1 MNKLEGKSLSTDHL
15 DSHNHICDLI
25 NIEFPV
31 LSLYTDGRRN
41 WIYLWC
47 DRNER
52 GTNRWMVFPT
62 SRGLLVAY
70 LHKETSML
78 TLVKEA
84 PTIWVLEN
92 SDWAYSD
99 SNKDKQAK
107 KAKRHL
113 KRVAL
118 DLLKEYLPT
127 EDSFFDPTL
136 TDDLDLNRDLVPSV
150 FDLPIKGE
158 WFNADFVYTLK
169 RYERLYAFF
178 YAARP
183 RFVKPIELTLSRL
196 LRSPWMGGFSRYNLF
211 EHLWRQIP
219 GIHSLKVAHA
229 KYASPGEFQ
238 FEAIASIGDS
248 IRDSTLLLI
257 EKREAVEVSCE
268 RMRKVLKQANLNKAD
283 LSKFTDSVVRL
294 DDSQMKGL
302 LDDCK
307 SIADTLK
314 VCEEFDTLRT
324 HSPNTVVYSKA
335 VLSFVGQLDR
345 FADLQ
350 RNGLLNFPSIVDRGQ
365 PEGFS
370 DHLADEDDLEDQ

>member
-1 MNKLEGKSLSTDHL
+1 
-15 DSHNHICDLI
+15 
-25 NIEFPV
+25 
-31 LSLYTDGRRN
+31 
-41 WIYLWC
+41 
-47 DRNER
+47 
-52 GTNRWMVFPT
+52 MVFPT
-62 SRGLLVAY
+62 SRGLLIEY
-70 LHKETSML
+70 LEKKASML
-78 TLVKEA
+78 TLVNEA

-92 SDWAYSD
+92 SDWVHAD
-99 SNKDKQAK
+99 AIKDKQAR
-107 KAKRHL
+107 KARRHL
-113 KRVAL
+113 KCVAL
-118 DLLKEYLPT
+118 DHLKEYLPT

-136 TDDLDLNRDLVPSV
+136 TDDLDLNRDLLPSK

-158 WFNADFVYTLK
+158 WFNADFIYTLR

-183 RFVKPIELTLSRL
+183 RFVKPIELALSRL

-219 GIHSLKVAHA
+219 GIHSLKVARA
-229 KYASPGEFQ
+229 EYASPGEFQ

-257 EKREAVEVSCE
+257 ENREDVEVVCE
-268 RMRKVLKQANLNKAD
+268 GMRKVLKQAKLNKAD
-283 LSKFTDSVVRL
+283 LSKFTDSVIRL

-302 LDDCK
+302 LDGCK
-307 SIADTLK
+307 LIADKLK
-314 VCEEFDTLRT
+314 VSEEFETLRT

-350 RNGLLNFPSIVDRGQ
+350 RNGLLNYSSGGLTHGVLPQ
-365 PEGFS
+365 TEGFAVRLV
-370 DHLADEDDLEDQ
+370 DDDDLDDQ

>member
-1 MNKLEGKSLSTDHL
+1 MNRLDGKSVSTDML

-25 NIEFPV
+25 NVEFPV

-47 DRNER
+47 DNER
-52 GTNRWMVFPT
+52 GKNRWMIFTT
-62 SRGLLVAY
+62 SRDLLISY
-70 LHKETSML
+70 LHMKETML
-78 TLVKEA
+78 ALVKSA
-84 PTIWVLEN
+84 PAIWVLEN
-92 SDWAYSD
+92 SDWYFS
-99 SNKDKQAK
+99 SSHKEKQIRK
-107 KAKRHL
+107 SKRSL

-118 DLLKEYLPT
+118 SQLTEYLPS
-127 EDSFFDPTL
+127 EDSYFDKSL
-136 TDDLDLNRDLVPSV
+136 TDDLDLTRDLVPSV

-158 WFNADFVYTLK
+158 WFNADFVYTLR

-229 KYASPGEFQ
+229 QYASPGEFQ
-238 FEAIASIGDS
+238 FEAIESIGDS

-257 EKREAVEVSCE
+257 ENWNAVDVCCE
-268 RMRKVLKQANLNKAD
+268 RIRKILKQAKLNKVD
-283 LSKFTDSVVRL
+283 LSKFTDSVIRL
-294 DDSQMKGL
+294 DDAERQSL
-302 LDDCK
+302 IDDCL
-307 SIADTLK
+307 SIGTTLK
-314 VCEEFDTLRT
+314 VLEEFNTLCT

-335 VLSFVGQLDR
+335 VLSFVVQLDR

-350 RNGLLNFPSIVDRGQ
+350 RTGLLDFPSQELNRG
-365 PEGFS
+365 
-370 DHLADEDDLEDQ
+370 DAAAKYLADDDSEYQ